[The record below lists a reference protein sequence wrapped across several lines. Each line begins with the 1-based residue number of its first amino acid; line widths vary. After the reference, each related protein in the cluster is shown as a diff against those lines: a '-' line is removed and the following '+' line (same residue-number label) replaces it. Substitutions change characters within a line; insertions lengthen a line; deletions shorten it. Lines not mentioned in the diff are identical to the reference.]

1 MKILISAGSY
11 VFSDYLPA
19 GEIQIANDIVN
30 RLAGRG
36 HKVYVLAPLA
46 DLKTKIP
53 NIEVFEIGK
62 YDFINSKKYA
72 DYLWNWWKY
81 SIKSYLKCK
90 ELFEKKRI
98 DVVHHI
104 RPAYPRKFSLCWK
117 IPAPFI
123 YGPLSLPII
132 GKGTSRKSRWE
143 KNSLIDK
150 IKSKIVDR
158 LEMTVGQHLWQKTL
172 SKAYCTPVSVKKTL
186 DLLPKRLVE
195 KTPIIPLGVD
205 TRKFNWVNNE
215 KTSQSLIIFF
225 AGTIESYKGIKYLL
239 KGMQI
244 VKKSYPDVKLI
255 MAGAGIEFEYFKTL
269 TKKLALNGNVE
280 FLGPVNFNNM
290 PKLYQ
295 QCDIFCLPSMF
306 EAFGMSIIQA
316 MSCGKPVVSTRVGGI
331 PEIIKE
337 EKSGILVPPGDAEGL
352 ARAIIRLAKNKTL
365 RQKMGVYNRKLCI
378 AKYDWDVIVGRFE
391 EIYEKAIKDWKRNDK
406 LEVH

>member
-36 HKVYVLAPLA
+36 HKVYVFAPLA

-81 SIKSYLKCK
+81 SVKSYLKCK
-90 ELFEKKRI
+90 ELFRKERI

-123 YGPLSLPII
+123 YGPISLPIT
-132 GKGTSRKSRWE
+132 GKGTSRRLRWE
-143 KNSLIDK
+143 KSSLLNK
-150 IKSKIVDR
+150 IKSKMVDR
-158 LEMTVGQHLWQKTL
+158 LEMTVGQHLWLKTL
-172 SKAYCTPVSVKKTL
+172 SRAYCTPVSVTKTL
-186 DLLPKRLVE
+186 DLLPKRSLQQA
-195 KTPIIPLGVD
+195 PIIPLGVD
-205 TRKFNWVNNE
+205 TRKFNCVNIE

-244 VKKSYPDVKLI
+244 VQKSYPDVKLI
-255 MAGAGIEFEYFKTL
+255 LAGAGREFEHFKAL
-269 TKKLALNGNVE
+269 AEKLGLNGNVE
-280 FLGPVNFNNM
+280 FLGPVDFNNM

-295 QCDIFCLPSMF
+295 KCDIFCLPSMF

-337 EKSGILVPPGDAEGL
+337 EKSGMLVPPGDAESL
-352 ARAIIRLAKNKTL
+352 ACAIIRLAKNKTL
-365 RQKMGVYNRKLCI
+365 RQKMGVYNRKLCT

-391 EIYEKAIKDWKRNDK
+391 EIYEKAIRDWKRND
-406 LEVH
+406 EREIR